1 MAQRYFTKATFDF
14 LTELAANNERAW
26 FDANRKRY
34 EAHVKEPALD
44 FIDDFRPHLT
54 ALSPRFEANA
64 RASGGSLF
72 RINRDTRFGK
82 DKTPYKTNTGLH
94 FRHERAKDVHAPGF
108 YLHIEP
114 RGCFAG
120 AGLWHPEPAMAQVIR
135 THISEHRDQWLAIVE
150 DPTLAARFTRAGESL
165 TRPPKGFAKDDP
177 LIGDLKRKDF
187 LVMRSLT
194 QRELTSASLLD
205 DFAQLCRDT
214 APFMRYLCQALD
226 LAF

>member
-14 LTELAANNERAW
+14 LTELAANNDRVW

-54 ALSPRFEANA
+54 AISSRFEANA
-64 RASGGSLF
+64 RANGGSLF
-72 RINRDTRFGK
+72 RLHRDTRFGK

-135 THISEHRDQWLAIVE
+135 SHISDHREQWVALAQS
-150 DPTLAARFTRAGESL
+150 PSLTARFSRAGDSL
-165 TRPPKGFAKDDP
+165 SRPPRGFAKDDP
-177 LIGDLKRKDF
+177 LIEDLKRKDF
-187 LVMRSLT
+187 LVMTTLT
-194 QRELTSASLLD
+194 QRELTSSSFLD
-205 DFAQLCRDT
+205 DFGQPCGDT
-214 APFMRYLCQALD
+214 APFMRFLCDATD

>member
-1 MAQRYFTKATFDF
+1 MGRRYFTKATFEF
-14 LTELAANNERAW
+14 LSELATNNERAW

-44 FIDDFRPHLT
+44 FIDDFRVHLT
-54 ALSPRFEANA
+54 AVSPRFEANA
-64 RASGGSLF
+64 RANGGSLF
-72 RINRDTRFGK
+72 RIHRDTRFGK

-120 AGLWHPEPAMAQVIR
+120 AGLWHPQPATAQAIR
-135 THISEHRDQWLAIVE
+135 TYRSDHRDRWTSVTG
-150 DPTLAARFTRAGESL
+150 DPALTARFSQAGDSL
-165 TRPPKGFAKDDP
+165 SRPPNGFAKDDL
-177 LIGDLKRKDF
+177 LIEDLKRKDF
-187 LVMRSLT
+187 LAMTSLT
-194 QRELTSASLLD
+194 QRELTSASFLD
-205 DFAQLCRDT
+205 DFGQLCGDT
-214 APFMRYLCQALD
+214 APFMRFLCDSLD